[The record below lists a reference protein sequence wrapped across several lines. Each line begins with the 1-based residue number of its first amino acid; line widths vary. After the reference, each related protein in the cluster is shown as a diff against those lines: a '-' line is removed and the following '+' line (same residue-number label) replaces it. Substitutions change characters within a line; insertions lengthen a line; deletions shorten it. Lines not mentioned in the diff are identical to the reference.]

1 MKKIER
7 QGPNDEQAV
16 LLELPKMREAEVKRE
31 GEEESQ
37 APVRLRQPQRRQ
49 LAMVPQCVDDLV
61 AADHPVRMVVA
72 VVERLDVSEF
82 CKPIKAREGGVGRD
96 ATAPGLL
103 IALWLYACIRG
114 IGSARE
120 LARRCEESVP
130 FRWLCGGVSVNHRLL
145 SDFRTDHGGA
155 LDGLLTQV
163 IASLVEQGLVK
174 VSRISQDGVRV
185 RIGAGAGS
193 FRREERLRQL
203 LEEAKQHVE
212 ELRRQLDAP
221 EKLAAE
227 KAKKVKAQRQRAEE
241 KQKRVERALEQLPEL
256 KKKRE
261 EAVQRRGKGKY
272 GDKLRNKEL
281 RVSTTDAEARVMKMA
296 NGGFNPAVNVQ
307 LATDTESRAIVGVE
321 VSKEGY
327 DAAGL
332 SEPMRRQVEERT
344 GKKVEE
350 HLMDGG
356 YLRTEDIEDAHQDE
370 VKLYVPPKSAR
381 TEKNRG
387 RELEI
392 KPGDSEAVREWKTRM
407 GSKEGK
413 DIYKQRGATS
423 ETVNADLRTYRGLT
437 QILVRGLGKSRCV
450 ALWCALAYNVMHF
463 GPKLLQ

>member
-7 QGPNDEQAV
+7 QGPKDEQAV
-16 LLELPKMREAEVKRE
+16 LLELPKMREAEVK
-31 GEEESQ
+31 GESKEESQ

-49 LAMVPQCVDDLV
+49 LAMVPQCIDDLV

-103 IALWLYACIRG
+103 IALWLYACLRG

-145 SDFRTDHGGA
+145 SDFRSDHGGA

-212 ELRRQLDAP
+212 ELRRQLDGP

-356 YLRTEDIEDAHQDE
+356 YLRTEDIEEAHQDE

-407 GSKEGK
+407 GSEEGK
-413 DIYKQRGATS
+413 EIYKQRGATS